1 MGAACSL
8 KHIEC
13 SVLSSH
19 LHQLTP
25 DVCCRDRLVDQCC
38 DGLFQNVAH
47 VIWHL
52 QSRGDVWCNLQVS
65 YTDDRGGYGSEL
77 DDEEA
82 ERREKAAKQEL
93 VPAFMESQEGYDDE
107 VERVLGHRY

>member
-1 MGAACSL
+1 MNSCRLLDMSL
-8 KHIEC
+8 AMAPAVPRAGH
-13 SVLSSH
+13 SSA
-19 LHQLTP
+19 
-25 DVCCRDRLVDQCC
+25 R
-38 DGLFQNVAH
+38 
-47 VIWHL
+47 
-52 QSRGDVWCNLQVS
+52 NLQVS

-107 VERVLGHRY
+107 VERVLGHRYILARPAAA

>member
-1 MGAACSL
+1 MGALISGRAVSIVMACSV
-8 KHIEC
+8 
-13 SVLSSH
+13 VLHMTVTLSGWVH
-19 LHQLTP
+19 RREVT
-25 DVCCRDRLVDQCC
+25 C
-38 DGLFQNVAH
+38 
-47 VIWHL
+47 
-52 QSRGDVWCNLQVS
+52 CNLQVS

-107 VERVLGHRY
+107 VERVLGHRYTLLSPAAA